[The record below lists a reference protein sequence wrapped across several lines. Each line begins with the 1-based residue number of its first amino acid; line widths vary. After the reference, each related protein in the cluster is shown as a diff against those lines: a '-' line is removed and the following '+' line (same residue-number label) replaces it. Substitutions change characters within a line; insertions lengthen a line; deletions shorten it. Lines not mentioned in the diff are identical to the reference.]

1 MVNHVNNMSP
11 RSVTQS
17 DLMRYTVDEEG
28 GVTVPEDLIGVPFPL
43 RQMVPGAV
51 DYLVAQKRFSVA
63 QIKKVLRHLRIDDIS
78 PSDHAAFY
86 NAYLKFVERKPGA
99 AVILEIGALGVPG
112 ASSNKIHK
120 KPVHALKLS
129 SRVDAADLLTRAAE
143 NPVPDELMIA
153 LFFETA
159 YAQFNAAPANYKLP
173 QNMNETWFGDIDD
186 TDEDTGGRQGCRAVV
201 EPLVADIQ
209 ALVST
214 RDSDLQNNDWM
225 NHATDLANSFSNQDG
240 RKEADKDTFLSRIH
254 LAELMTGR
262 IGIDSPPEAFNSII
276 TLLERARDQNIE
288 AEVRDASAAI
298 GTLVAAGVI
307 EDTKTAWLEARASED
322 LDSTCETL
330 VELAQRLTAIAADG
344 CEASIRWTDIIKEG
358 VAKKEFAAVAEAAK
372 YAEDAKAVS
381 DTAAAEQVALRE
393 GIQSIF
399 NTAESSLEDLFL
411 LVGDWEVK
419 CKELEENLSALRTG
433 AGRQKSE
440 AQNKAEQKV
449 TDLGIQERSDDTR
462 VIIDDCIQIVEEDDY
477 NPASSTH
484 ATGDSV
490 CGSTRD
496 AAEDQALEADPSVD
510 VELRSST
517 PASSNAPYT
526 DPGHNDISDA
536 ANATERLI
544 GHVAAHTEI
553 SELFS
558 GALEAKTPE
567 IGAVVS
573 QALEQQG
580 KSPLI
585 RSQVFRAISAGRAVG
600 FEFSPATDDLHQQFS
615 EAASDANEEE
625 SVLLFAAALNAAI
638 FVPETSLRV
647 EVSNLNLGSFGP
659 HLSRLQTAIGE
670 LPFAFPPSQEVLA
683 QLSGAPTE
691 SPRARIVRR
700 LEKWMQ
706 ETEQRSGPCQPS
718 TKFLHTIVK
727 PTGIIGSAMCA
738 MREGSKESA
747 EMALDAA
754 ARLDGPELIQGAVF
768 DVMMPMGSRSTSK
781 LSPESINYLTRR
793 GKEAVAL
800 LRAWADAK
808 EKKPKH
814 ATAKAQRT
822 LAALRTQITKAK
834 SLVDERIGVEAG
846 DTLGRLRTSI
856 AKSVLSAIA
865 TVQQGLEGTD
875 TDEDARPTT
884 VDDAGLRDIDRL
896 PPVTR
901 RALHVNDFETVL
913 RHIEETGIPDP
924 QMSYELN
931 ISAGAFLT
939 ARRLKETPSQ
949 AEKTLAEAQR
959 SFVMKFLHDLKA
971 LSYRITTTA
980 RLDFKN
986 QERYPALTDW
996 CEATQRKLDQSV
1008 SDDLIFVDFD
1018 ADWARLAQ
1026 ITDDLATA
1034 EKQICIDQ
1042 RDRVENLRTPSNE
1055 AGANLILRLIDDEI
1069 GFEAIENRIA
1079 RLRDGKPVDDYK
1091 EDQETPDLMEVF
1103 TRNLVDA
1110 RLEDGWP
1117 ATPANYESAFKS
1129 DLGPLAMHHG
1139 RAENAVEVMGHFTAL
1154 RHSVMKNKIDRM
1166 EAVALLQGLGFEDV
1180 SLAKETRIQGRKA
1193 WYTELRSRVT
1203 AQEWFLPPVFGT
1215 GARGL
1220 YRLLLCD
1227 PKVLPDQLRTTLDP
1241 SVPTL
1246 ILVTGRLDSVRRYDY
1261 ARQLRKDKIPAL
1273 LVDET
1278 LTAFSVACTATP
1290 IQCVFACGPPYGR
1303 VEPYVTSAGA
1313 LPEEMF
1319 FGREEEI
1326 ERIMSYD
1333 YEGCLVHGGR
1343 QLGKS
1348 ALLAHIQKIHH
1359 NPDDDIIVVRDQV
1372 TNLGLPDYPASHVWN
1387 RIHRL
1392 LLPFNTI
1399 VRPGSKDDPDA
1410 ICPDIQAWVMQTEKR
1425 RRVIVLLDEADEFI
1439 SAESVNGFPNI
1450 TKLKE
1455 LMEFTGRK
1463 FKIVFA
1469 GLHNV
1474 QRLHN
1479 VPNSPLPHLRTS
1491 TVIGPLNR
1499 TREDREA
1506 AYELVTAP
1514 MRAAGFK
1521 FESHRAAERILSYTN
1536 EYPSLVQEYMSGLIT
1551 QRHKMLGRS
1560 YALPDDGPLW
1570 AIPDRELFKHEGF
1583 SDIES
1588 KIRDKFK
1595 LTLKLDVRYAL
1606 VAYTLAYIAQE
1617 DRQKA
1622 LLDGMR
1628 ARDILDEAF
1637 AYWPESID
1645 RLDVAGFEVILDE
1658 MCDLGVLGTSAG
1670 NSGHQASYCLRS
1682 PEILPM
1688 LGTPAD
1694 IEEELLRINDE
1705 EPRPLYDKATFR
1717 RAVPTESDK
1726 DPKYLPLTDMQIV
1739 RLFDRADNSP
1749 RIVCGL
1755 RLLGLDDLGRYLER
1769 FNDDS
1774 SLPGVRPDRPVSIL
1788 STDDQN
1794 VFRKVLDKRPRQKGE
1809 MKVLLHIFNGLATDA
1824 QKLLQIASQRP
1835 HVSNGHIRPILLLN
1849 AAVSDLRDLATRNL
1863 YPTEYLSPWG
1873 PDALRMHLR
1882 QMQATDLD
1890 QTEIRNRIL
1899 EETGGVPDRVV
1910 EIVNKLHLADDR
1922 DALLA
1927 GINVTLPHQ
1936 ALLPDLDRLKKDL
1949 EVLHCYDDENPSQ
1962 KDYNDLNALALD
1974 HTGKDL
1980 ETLVPDLQAM
1990 GLVQSWVADRYHLR
2004 LSSLVRYLYNI
2015 VQVGLP

>member
-17 DLMRYTVDEEG
+17 DFKRYTVDEEG
-28 GVTVPEDLIGVPFPL
+28 DVTVPEDLIGVPFPL
-43 RQMVPGAV
+43 RQLVPGAV
-51 DYLVAQKRFSVA
+51 DYLVAQKRFSVG
-63 QIKKVLRHLRIDDIS
+63 QIKIVLRHLRIDDIA
-78 PSDHAAFY
+78 PSDYATFY
-86 NAYLKFVERKPGA
+86 NAYLEFVERNPGA
-99 AVILEIGALGVPG
+99 AVVLEIGAMG
-112 ASSNKIHK
+112 ASGSSPIKIHK

-129 SRVDAADLLTRAAE
+129 SRTDAAELITRSAE
-143 NPVPDELMIA
+143 NPAPEELVIA

-159 YAQFNAAPANYKLP
+159 YAQYNAASAIFESLRSMY
-173 QNMNETWFGDIDD
+173 ETWFLDLHD
-186 TDEDTGGRQGCRAVV
+186 TDEDTEEKDRFQSVV
-201 EPLVADIQ
+201 EQLFAEIQ
-209 ALVST
+209 ALVIA
-214 RDSDLQNNDWM
+214 RDSDLQNNEWM
-225 NHATDLANSFSNQDG
+225 DHATDLANYFSNQDQ
-240 RKEADKDTFLSRIH
+240 KNEDDKDIFLFRIH

-262 IGIDSPPEAFNSII
+262 LGLDSPSEAFDSVI
-276 TLLERARDQNIE
+276 TLLERARDQNVE
-288 AEVRDASAAI
+288 AEVPDASAAI
-298 GTLVAAGVI
+298 ETLVAAGLI
-307 EDTKTAWLEARASED
+307 ETSKTAWLKTRVSED
-322 LDSTCETL
+322 LDCTCATL
-330 VELAQRLTAIAADG
+330 AELAQRLAVIAADG
-344 CEASIRWTDIIKEG
+344 CEASTRWTGVINER

-372 YAEDAKAVS
+372 YAEDATAVS
-381 DTAAAEQVALRE
+381 DTASVQLVALRE
-393 GIQSIF
+393 GIESIF
-399 NTAESSLEDLFL
+399 NTTESSLEDLLL

-419 CKELEENLSALRTG
+419 CTKLEGKLSDLWTEAES
-433 AGRQKSE
+433 QKGE
-440 AQNKAEQKV
+440 AQNEVEQNA
-449 TDLGIQERSDDTR
+449 TDLGTQERSDDAL
-462 VIIDDCIQIVEEDDY
+462 VIIDDSIQIVEEGNY

-490 CGSTRD
+490 EFQ
-496 AAEDQALEADPSVD
+496 APEAEQSGD
-510 VELRSST
+510 VETHSMT
-517 PASSNAPYT
+517 PAPSNAPHT
-526 DPGHNDISDA
+526 DPGHSEMSDSTY
-536 ANATERLI
+536 ATDGLF
-544 GHVAAHTEI
+544 GHVAPRTEI
-553 SELFS
+553 SEIFS
-558 GALEAKTPE
+558 GAIEAKTPE

-600 FEFSPATDDLHQQFS
+600 FEFSPATDELHQQFS

-647 EVSNLNLGSFGP
+647 GVSNLNLGSFGP

-670 LPFAFPPSQEVLA
+670 LPFAFPPNQEVLA

-691 SPRARIVRR
+691 SPRVRIVRR

-856 AKSVLSAIA
+856 AKSVLSAIDI
-865 TVQQGLEGTD
+865 VQQGLEGTD

-931 ISAGAFLT
+931 FSAGAFLT

-980 RLDFKN
+980 RLDFNN

-1055 AGANLILRLIDDEI
+1055 AGADLILRLIDDEI

-1290 IQCVFACGPPYGR
+1290 IQCVFACGLPYGR

-1726 DPKYLPLTDMQIV
+1726 DPKYLPLTDMQIA
-1739 RLFDRADNSP
+1739 RLFDRTDNSP

-1824 QKLLQIASQRP
+1824 QKLLQIASQQP